1 MGRFGDGWVCL
12 ASPPTKAVFFIFI
25 FFNCC
30 GRSLTEAPSSGHHAC
45 PRWDWTRQITGQTA
59 LYKHVDFISRRQSFS
74 LCPVMEKPCH
84 TGHRAIFYLK

>member
-1 MGRFGDGWVCL
+1 MGRYGDGWVCL
-12 ASPPTKAVFFIFI
+12 ASPPTKAVFFIF

-30 GRSLTEAPSSGHHAC
+30 GRSLTEAHSSGHHAC